1 MKFTLISSLGQD
13 NLLRDFLKH
22 SPCICSVKNFLTCL
36 SDCHIHWKSFQHLP
50 ALLPPQPRSKAQDQG
65 KLPAYDDVCRYK
77 KNKSIFLCHHSRLNH
92 VRSFFLDV
100 NSTGLR
106 GAMAFALA
114 IRDTATYAR
123 QMMFTTTLLIV
134 FFTVWVFGGGTTPML
149 SWLHIR

>member
-1 MKFTLISSLGQD
+1 MGQVTV
-13 NLLRDFLKH
+13 F
-22 SPCICSVKNFLTCL
+22 SESSVKHFLTSL
-36 SDCHIHWKSFQHLP
+36 SDCHIHWKGFQYLP
-50 ALLPPQPRSKAQDQG
+50 TLLPPQPRSEAQDQG
-65 KLPAYDDVCRYK
+65 KLPAYDDVCRYEK
-77 KNKSIFLCHHSRLNH
+77 RLHQVQVLSHHGELN
-92 VRSFFLDV
+92 VITSLMWL
-100 NSTGLR
+100 SAGLR